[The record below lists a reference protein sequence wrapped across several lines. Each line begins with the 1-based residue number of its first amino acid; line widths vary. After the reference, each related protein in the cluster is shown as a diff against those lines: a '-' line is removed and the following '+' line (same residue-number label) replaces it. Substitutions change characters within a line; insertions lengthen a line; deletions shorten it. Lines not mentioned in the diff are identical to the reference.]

1 MQMTSIM
8 MLASLPA
15 MIMITKA
22 MIMMKTAAMGTIRL
36 AMASAA
42 TDAEDDDE

>member
-15 MIMITKA
+15 MIMIATA
-22 MIMMKTAAMGTIRL
+22 MIMMKTAAMETIML
-36 AMASAA
+36 GMASAS
-42 TDAEDDDE
+42 TDAEGDDE